1 LCCGCGCGTLFD
13 IGDGEHWNNLSLT
26 GRELLAVDYEN
37 SAVGECTSVP
47 TASSDT
53 ATATVDPSTQ
63 SAAVLRFRSCRWRKA
78 PEDGEAECCVHRD
91 VLPLA
96 GTRGFD
102 PEAWCPD
109 CAFFKLRRTPRR
121 NH

>member
-1 LCCGCGCGTLFD
+1 M
-13 IGDGEHWNNLSLT
+13 
-26 GRELLAVDYEN
+26 AVDYDN
-37 SAVGECTSVP
+37 SAVGDCMSVP

-53 ATATVDPSTQ
+53 ATATVDPSSQ
-63 SAAVLRFRSCRWRKA
+63 SAAVVRFRSCRWRKP

-91 VLPLA
+91 VLPLT

-109 CAFFKLRRTPRR
+109 CAFFKLRRTPRKSTEDGR
-121 NH
+121 RY